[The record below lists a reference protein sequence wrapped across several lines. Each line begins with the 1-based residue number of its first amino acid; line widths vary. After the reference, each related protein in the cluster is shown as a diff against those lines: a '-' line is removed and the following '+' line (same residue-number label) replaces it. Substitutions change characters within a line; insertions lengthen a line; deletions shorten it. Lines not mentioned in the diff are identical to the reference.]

1 MEQLKANELRIGNFV
16 LDDTSDNVMIV
27 SRIENKDYTEWNS
40 GGKYNICCLKF
51 GTKGYYEGNFKPIQ
65 LTKEWLKKFDYKPH
79 PMFNLSYQ
87 DIGSSTNCPQW
98 GFVFIGFAR
107 VETKI
112 YYVHQLQNL
121 YFALT
126 LSLIHI

>member
-1 MEQLKANELRIGNFV
+1 MEQLKASEIRIGNLV
-16 LDDTSDNVMIV
+16 EYYIEDSLDQRKGWWEINIIDAEDILWLSKNDDT
-27 SRIENKDYTEWNS
+27 DYRPITLTE
-40 GGKYNICCLKF
+40 
-51 GTKGYYEGNFKPIQ
+51 
-65 LTKEWLKKFDYKPH
+65 EWLKKFDYKPH

-98 GFVFIGFAR
+98 VFVFIGFDG
-107 VETKI
+107 VGTKI

-126 LSLIHI
+126 GEELTIKQQENGK